1 MYWATYSLN
10 PARKLSGQF
19 SGRYAK
25 DYYGSGGKRIEWEVG
40 PVIKLSSRFSA
51 ELNYS
56 FSQAQLPTATE
67 SVDFHVVNSVFNFAF
82 SRKWLTSTRIQYNSD
97 RDVTGINFR
106 LNYIY
111 RPGDDLFVVINAFG
125 DSTDSPTEVDR
136 SITVKLTHSFDF

>member
-1 MYWATYSLN
+1 M
-10 PARKLSGQF
+10 PA
-19 SGRYAK
+19 AP
-25 DYYGSGGKRIEWEVG
+25 E
-40 PVIKLSSRFSA
+40 P
-51 ELNYS
+51 
-56 FSQAQLPTATE
+56 
-67 SVDFHVVNSVFNFAF
+67 VDFQVVNSVFNFAF

-125 DSTDSPTEVDR
+125 DRTDSPTDVDR